1 MNIELIYRSV
11 GRSQAHRHEFLSV
24 RRRIG
29 TAVVS
34 FVGVSARLVVYSGR
48 RHISTRACM
57 GAGAVYTGTKE
68 WLLFLGLG
76 RVRQGPIS
84 VLAKTLF

>member
-1 MNIELIYRSV
+1 MEAAEVCSGGSTVPAAVVMVVKYRACLSV
-11 GRSQAHRHEFLSV
+11 GRL
-24 RRRIG
+24 I
-29 TAVVS
+29 
-34 FVGVSARLVVYSGR
+34 VGVSAQLVVYSGR
-48 RHISTRACM
+48 RHIGTRACM